1 MTKFDA
7 NWKAQQE
14 AKRAFLAENG
24 MYSETEEH
32 SSCGVGLVV
41 SIDGEKSRK
50 VVENGISALK
60 AIWHK

>member
-7 NWKAQQE
+7 KWVAGEE

-24 MYSETEEH
+24 LYADTDEH

-41 SIDGEKSRK
+41 SIDDQY
-50 VVENGISALK
+50 ISDQEADVLMN
-60 AIWHK
+60 